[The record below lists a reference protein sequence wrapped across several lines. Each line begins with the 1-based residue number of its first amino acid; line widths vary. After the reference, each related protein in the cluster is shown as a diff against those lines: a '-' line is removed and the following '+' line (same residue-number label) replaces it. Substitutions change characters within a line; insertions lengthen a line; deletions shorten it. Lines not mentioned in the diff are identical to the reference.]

1 MKLGET
7 AFLYLS
13 TTTAPSNVAR
23 KSWRMEYTEDNV
35 TLILTFGKR
44 PEKKN
49 SPKYW
54 IEGLGY
60 GSVGRAPPNIQK
72 TLGPNLVPCN
82 TEVGVEYL

>member
-13 TTTAPSNVAR
+13 TTTAASNVAR

-44 PEKKN
+44 PEKKIGQN
-49 SPKYW
+49 
-54 IEGLGY
+54 IGLKG
-60 GSVGRAPPNIQK
+60 
-72 TLGPNLVPCN
+72 
-82 TEVGVEYL
+82 